1 MSHCASEKS
10 HATSLDNMSLQ
21 NALRLPPMPDPFKVT
36 SLRWGIVGPGEIAD
50 RFVSSVQRFTGQRIV
65 AVASRKFD
73 RASAFAKKHEI
84 AKVFGSYDELF
95 ADTEIDAVYVSTRQ
109 HAHKEP
115 VIAAIRA
122 GKHVLVEK
130 PIASTSEDAH
140 AIFEAAMLANVL
152 VMEALWSLYLPQ
164 AYIVRE
170 LVGTETLGKIRY
182 VRADLG
188 QDQSKALRMWEP
200 DGGGASHDM
209 GVYPVSFIRSI
220 AGASPTKIVSA
231 GSLSERGIDVE
242 LNMFLSYQDGMT
254 ALASCSMLSNTRTS
268 AWVDGQF
275 GSLEVLAPYPVP
287 TTLNLLT
294 PEFNPRVIASWTDR
308 SSIQGHDGLCYQ
320 ATAFADFVERGFTDS
335 PIRSLSDSTKDIDLI
350 TAARHQIGA
359 YYPGENISV

>member
-1 MSHCASEKS
+1 
-10 HATSLDNMSLQ
+10 
-21 NALRLPPMPDPFKVT
+21 MPDPFKVT

-115 VIAAIRA
+115 VIAAITA

-130 PIASTSEDAH
+130 PIASTREDAH

-164 AYIVRE
+164 SYIVRQLIADE
-170 LVGTETLGKIRY
+170 ALGNIRF
-182 VRADLG
+182 VQADLG
-188 QDQSKALRMWEP
+188 QDQSKALRMWQP

-209 GVYPVSFIRSI
+209 GVYPLSFIRSI
-220 AGASPTKIVSA
+220 TQASPTTLTAA
-231 GSLSERGIDVE
+231 GSLSELGIDVE
-242 LNMFLSYQDGMT
+242 LNMFLRYQNGAT
-254 ALASCSMLSNTRTS
+254 ALASCSMLSNTRTA
-268 AWVDGQF
+268 AWVDGRL
-275 GSLEVLAPYPVP
+275 GSLEVVAPFPVP

-294 PEFNPRVIASWTDR
+294 PDFNPKVVASWTDP
-308 SSIQGHDGLCYQ
+308 SEIQGHDGLCYQ
-320 ATAFADFVERGFTDS
+320 ATAFADFVERGLTDS
-335 PIRSLSDSTKDIDLI
+335 PIRSLDDAVKDIKLLTD
-350 TAARHQIGA
+350 ARHQIGA